1 MKPLTKYLTLSTTI
15 ASSMVY
21 YSEVNNSLYE
31 QHNEYYKKI
40 DNDIKYLKLKTN
52 LSTDFKS
59 PKYPIILCH
68 GLSGFSTLQLLPSFS
83 QIKSLFNSDTLN
95 EARGILCID
104 YWHGIKE
111 KLEDN
116 GCKVFIAKVSPYGSI
131 RSRAETL
138 NGYISEI
145 CAKEDIDK
153 VNLIAHSMG
162 GLDCRYLISGIK
174 NKPYTV
180 LSITTISTPHK
191 GSEIADVMSRFDV
204 ILPQAFEQLTTDYV
218 DKFNEQ
224 YPKDDNVKY
233 FSYGAYCWPRWYNFF
248 YITWKYLFYNNE
260 DEPLEKRINDGLV
273 TLDSAKYG
281 EYLGTLRHV
290 DHLTLINWMDLSK
303 KLATFRILNAEKNV
317 QKVDKT
323 NNADITD
330 DIDILQFYVEICD
343 NLGRLGF

>member
-1 MKPLTKYLTLSTTI
+1 MKPLTKYLAVSTTLLT
-15 ASSMVY
+15 STVY

-31 QHNEYYKKI
+31 QQNEYYKKI

-52 LSTDFKS
+52 LSSDFKS

-68 GLSGFSTLQLLPSFS
+68 GLSGFSTLQILPSFS
-83 QIKSLFNSDTLN
+83 QIKGFFNPDN
-95 EARGILCID
+95 MKEARGLLCID

-111 KLEDN
+111 KLEEN

-131 RSRAETL
+131 SSRAEAL
-138 NGYISEI
+138 NKYITQI
-145 CAKEDIDK
+145 CSKEDIDK

-162 GLDCRYLISGIK
+162 GLDCRYLISGIS
-174 NKPYTV
+174 NKPYQV
-180 LSITTISTPHK
+180 LSLTTISTPHK
-191 GSEIADVMSRFDV
+191 GSEIADVIGKLDS
-204 ILPQAFEQLTTDYV
+204 ILPQAFEQLTTTYV
-218 DKFNEQ
+218 DDFNTKF
-224 YPKDDNVKY
+224 PKDNNVKY
-233 FSYGAYCWPRWYNFF
+233 FSYGAYCWPKWYNFF
-248 YITWKYLFYNNE
+248 YITWKYLFYN
-260 DEPLEKRINDGLV
+260 DESKPLEKRINDGLV

-281 EYLGTLRHV
+281 DYLGTLRHV

-303 KLATFRILNAEKNV
+303 KLATFRVLGKEKDV

-323 NNADITD
+323 NDTDITD

>member
-1 MKPLTKYLTLSTTI
+1 MKPLTKYLTLSGTVL
-15 ASSMVY
+15 SSTYY

-31 QHNEYYKKI
+31 QHNEYYKNI
-40 DNDIKYLKLKTN
+40 DNEIKYLKLKNN

-68 GLSGFSTLQLLPSFS
+68 GLSGFSSVQILPSLS
-83 QIKSLFNSDTLN
+83 QIRGLFGMDSLE
-95 EARGILCID
+95 EAKGILCID

-111 KLEDN
+111 KLEEN

-131 RSRAETL
+131 KSRAQTL
-138 NGYISEI
+138 HQYITEI
-145 CAKEDIDK
+145 CDKENIQN
-153 VNLIAHSMG
+153 VNLVAHSMG

-174 NKPYTV
+174 DKPYKV
-180 LSITTISTPHK
+180 LSVTTISTPHK
-191 GSEIADVMSRFDV
+191 GSEVADALTKLDTL
-204 ILPQAFEQLTTDYV
+204 LPEAFAQLTTTYV
-218 DKFNEQ
+218 DKFNKEF
-224 YPKDDNVKY
+224 PKDKDVKY
-233 FSYGAYCWPRWYNFF
+233 FSYGAYCWPKWYNFF
-248 YITWKYLFYNNE
+248 YITWKYLFYHNE
-260 DEPLEKRINDGLV
+260 DVPLEKRVNDGLV

-303 KLATFRILNAEKNV
+303 KLATFRLMNNKKNV
-317 QKVDKT
+317 QEVDK
-323 NNADITD
+323 NNDQDITS